1 MRAKPTA
8 FKHLKTP
15 KCETLRNLKGPLLSP
30 LLFPVFTNIYNDDAK
45 CYPENM
51 TMLYADDATRF
62 RRDDDTGFCHNKK
75 KLEAALNAKIICD
88 DDAECYP
95 EGMSTPYEDNA
106 TGFCQDDATGFCHSM
121 KKLEKL
127 FKSPS
132 GCIKCKD
139 HKNYTRGMKI
149 VLSAY
154 VI

>member
-1 MRAKPTA
+1 
-8 FKHLKTP
+8 
-15 KCETLRNLKGPLLSP
+15 
-30 LLFPVFTNIYNDDAK
+30 
-45 CYPENM
+45 
-51 TMLYADDATRF
+51 MLYVDDAT
-62 RRDDDTGFCHNKK
+62 GF
-75 KLEAALNAKIICD
+75 
-88 DDAECYP
+88 
-95 EGMSTPYEDNA
+95 S
-106 TGFCQDDATGFCHSM
+106 QDDATGFSHSK